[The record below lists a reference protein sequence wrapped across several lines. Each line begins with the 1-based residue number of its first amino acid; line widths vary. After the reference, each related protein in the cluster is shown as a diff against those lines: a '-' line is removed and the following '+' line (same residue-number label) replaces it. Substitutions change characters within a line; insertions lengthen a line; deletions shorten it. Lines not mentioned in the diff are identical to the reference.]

1 MKKIKINSQQDC
13 KKFTLKKFFKVF
25 FSSLITILLVGV
37 IAFEVVVIVD
47 QASQYNVDFV
57 SYRISVV
64 TSDSMSAIDPSNED
78 RLENYKERINKGDLI
93 VSETNINYE
102 DIKINDVIIYF
113 NGKTLVCHRVINKF
127 SEDNN
132 EFLITQGDANNVSD
146 GIISFNQVKGRVID
160 VIPYIGYV
168 NLYLTSPYGVLAI
181 CLVILIIIIALLIN
195 EFLKAK
201 ENNENKDS
209 KKLDVSNAYIINDS
223 KGEKTKWKRELYFY

>member
-1 MKKIKINSQQDC
+1 MKKVKINSQQDC

-64 TSDSMSAIDPSNED
+64 TSDSMSTIDPSNED

-93 VSETNINYE
+93 VSETNINYD

-127 SEDNN
+127 IEDNN

-146 GIISFNQVKGRVID
+146 GIISFKQVKGRVID

-181 CLVILIIIIALLIN
+181 CSIILIIIIALLIN

-201 ENNENKDS
+201 ERDNKDL

-223 KGEKTKWKRELYFY
+223 KGENKK

>member
-1 MKKIKINSQQDC
+1 MKKVKINSQQDC

-37 IAFEVVVIVD
+37 IAFEVVVIID

-64 TSDSMSAIDPSNED
+64 TSDSMSTIDPSNED

-93 VSETNINYE
+93 VSETNINYD

-132 EFLITQGDANNVSD
+132 EFLITKGDANNVSD

-168 NLYLTSPYGVLAI
+168 NLYLTS
-181 CLVILIIIIALLIN
+181 CILNL
-195 EFLKAK
+195 
-201 ENNENKDS
+201 S
-209 KKLDVSNAYIINDS
+209 Q
-223 KGEKTKWKRELYFY
+223 

>member
-1 MKKIKINSQQDC
+1 MKKVKINGQQDC

-25 FSSLITILLVGV
+25 FSSLITILFVGV

-64 TSDSMSAIDPSNED
+64 TSDSMSIIDPSNEY

-93 VSETNINYE
+93 ISETNISYD

-168 NLYLTSPYGVLAI
+168 NLYLSSPYGVLAI

-201 ENNENKDS
+201 ENGNKVS
-209 KKLDVSNAYIINDS
+209 KK
-223 KGEKTKWKRELYFY
+223 

>member
-1 MKKIKINSQQDC
+1 MKKVKINSQNDC
-13 KKFTLKKFFKVF
+13 KKFTFKKFFKVF

-64 TSDSMSAIDPSNED
+64 TSDSMSTIDPSNED

-181 CLVILIIIIALLIN
+181 CLVILIIIVALLIN

-223 KGEKTKWKRELYFY
+223 KGEKTK

>member
-223 KGEKTKWKRELYFY
+223 KGEKTK

>member
-1 MKKIKINSQQDC
+1 MKKVKINSQQDC

-37 IAFEVVVIVD
+37 ITFEVVVIID

-64 TSDSMSAIDPSNED
+64 TSDSMSTIDPSNED

-93 VSETNINYE
+93 VSETNINYN

-127 SEDNN
+127 IEDNN

-146 GIISFNQVKGRVID
+146 GIISFKQVKGRVID

-181 CLVILIIIIALLIN
+181 CSIILIIIIALLIN

-201 ENNENKDS
+201 ERDNKDL

-223 KGEKTKWKRELYFY
+223 KGENKK

>member
-1 MKKIKINSQQDC
+1 MKKVKINSQQDC

-47 QASQYNVDFV
+47 QASQYNLDFV
-57 SYRISVV
+57 TYRISVV
-64 TSDSMSAIDPSNED
+64 TSDSMSTIDPSNED

-93 VSETNINYE
+93 VSETNINYD

-127 SEDNN
+127 SKDNN

-146 GIISFNQVKGRVID
+146 GIISFKQVKGRVID

-168 NLYLTSPYGVLAI
+168 NLYLTSPCGVLAI

-201 ENNENKDS
+201 ENDNKDS

-223 KGEKTKWKRELYFY
+223 KGEKTK

>member
-1 MKKIKINSQQDC
+1 MKKVKINSQQDC

-25 FSSLITILLVGV
+25 FSSLITILLAGI

-64 TSDSMSAIDPSNED
+64 TSDSMSSIDPSNED

-93 VSETNINYE
+93 VSETNISY
-102 DIKINDVIIYF
+102 DHIKINDVIIYF

-127 SEDNN
+127 IEDNN

-146 GIISFNQVKGRVID
+146 GIISFKQVKGRVID

-168 NLYLTSPYGVLAI
+168 NLYLTSPYGILAI

-201 ENNENKDS
+201 ENDNKDS

-223 KGEKTKWKRELYFY
+223 KGEKTK

>member
-1 MKKIKINSQQDC
+1 MKKVKINSQQDC

-64 TSDSMSAIDPSNED
+64 TSDSMSTIDPSNED

-93 VSETNINYE
+93 VSETNINY
-102 DIKINDVIIYF
+102 DNIKINDVIIYF

-146 GIISFNQVKGRVID
+146 GIITFNQVKGRVID

-223 KGEKTKWKRELYFY
+223 KGEKTK

>member
-1 MKKIKINSQQDC
+1 MKKVKINSQQDC

-37 IAFEVVVIVD
+37 IAFEVVVIID

-64 TSDSMSAIDPSNED
+64 TSDSMSTIDSSNED

-93 VSETNINYE
+93 VSETNINY
-102 DIKINDVIIYF
+102 DDVKINDVIIYF

-146 GIISFNQVKGRVID
+146 GIIFFNQVKGRVID

-201 ENNENKDS
+201 ENDNKDS
-209 KKLDVSNAYIINDS
+209 KKLDVSNAYIINDK
-223 KGEKTKWKRELYFY
+223 KGEKTK

>member
-1 MKKIKINSQQDC
+1 MKKVKINSQQDC

-57 SYRISVV
+57 TYRISVV
-64 TSDSMSAIDPSNED
+64 TSDSMSTIDPSNED

-93 VSETNINYE
+93 VSETNINYD

-127 SEDNN
+127 IEDNN

-146 GIISFNQVKGRVID
+146 GIISFKQVKGRVID

-201 ENNENKDS
+201 ENDNKDS
-209 KKLDVSNAYIINDS
+209 KKLDVNNAYIINDS
-223 KGEKTKWKRELYFY
+223 KGEKTK

>member
-1 MKKIKINSQQDC
+1 MKKVKINGQQDC
-13 KKFTLKKFFKVF
+13 KKITLKKFFKVF

-37 IAFEVVVIVD
+37 IAFEVVVIID

-57 SYRISVV
+57 SYRVSVV
-64 TSDSMSAIDPSNED
+64 TSDSMSTIDPSNED

-93 VSETNINYE
+93 VSETNISYD
-102 DIKINDVIIYF
+102 DIKINDVIVYF

-181 CLVILIIIIALLIN
+181 CSIILIIIIALLIN

-201 ENNENKDS
+201 ERDNKDL

-223 KGEKTKWKRELYFY
+223 KGENKK